1 MNHTPTP
8 GSASAAL
15 GWRVLLLGLCALL
28 LGPAHDATA
37 QCTSQWQPGL
47 GYPGV
52 NGWVGAM
59 IPWDPDGAGPAPRVL
74 VIGGGFT
81 IAGNA
86 AASQIALHDPA
97 SGTWST
103 LGAGIQP
110 GSPVWS
116 PYFVSALAVLSN
128 GELVAAGTFT
138 MAGNAAA
145 SNIAR
150 WNGSSW
156 SALGAGTNGPAYALA
171 VQSNGDLLV
180 GGQFTTAGGVPA
192 ANIAR
197 WNGSGW
203 AAVGGGLAGLVWAI
217 EELPNGDTV
226 AGGLFPGRVSRWN
239 GSSWSVLGS
248 PPVNGLSLAVMPN
261 GDVVAAGPGL
271 ARWNGTAWFTFPGT
285 AGWQSVN
292 RVLVLAN
299 QDLLAGG
306 YLSSGASMARWNGFT
321 WLPLSGFTPNVTSLA
336 EPLPEVLF
344 AGGERTVAAS
354 GASGLARW
362 NGTGWVPAIGGSN
375 GAARALTL
383 LTEGSLVAGGVF
395 NALGGASANLVA
407 RRVGTT
413 WSGLGNGT
421 FGPVMALAA
430 ASNGDLFAGGYEIS
444 SQSRAFVQRWNGS
457 SWSTPWF
464 GTACYPEG
472 CSASVDAL
480 ATRLDGELVVGG
492 RFQQFAGV
500 PAAGLARWNGTA
512 WAAVAP
518 GLDCRA
524 FALLRVT
531 NGDIVVG
538 GYITPVGGGAA
549 HMVAR
554 WDGTSFFRFGLG
566 GRFDYVLALAE
577 RPNGDLVAAGDFQ
590 TIGGVPANRI
600 ARWDGSSWSPLGA
613 GLDAPVESLVA
624 LPDGDVIAGGQ
635 FTNAGGVVANRVAR
649 WDGSS
654 WSAIAGGMDDAVTS
668 LAFLPM
674 GEVVA
679 GGHFTT
685 AGGAV
690 SCHVARL
697 LPTCGAAAA
706 SYGAGC
712 TGAAGTVSLTVMQLP
727 WIGADFVARVQGVP
741 PTALALHLIGFS
753 QVSVPLSVVLPTA
766 LPGCTISVAVAWIDM
781 LNTSNGTAVARVTVP
796 NDVTLVGQSFFD
808 QAVVLEMAG
817 GAMQAAT
824 SSNALRL
831 TIGVF

>member
-1 MNHTPTP
+1 MKHTPMP
-8 GSASAAL
+8 ASAPTAR
-15 GWRVLLLGLCALL
+15 GWRVLLLGWCALL
-28 LGPAHDATA
+28 LGPARDATA
-37 QCTSQWQPGL
+37 QCTSQWQPGF

-52 NGWVGAM
+52 NGFVGAM

-74 VIGGGFT
+74 VIGGRFT
-81 IAGNA
+81 IAGNV
-86 AASQIALHDPA
+86 AASQIALHDPV
-97 SGTWST
+97 SGTWT
-103 LGAGIQP
+103 PLGAGIQP
-110 GSPVWS
+110 NAPAWDQS
-116 PYFVSALAVLSN
+116 VSALAVLSN

-138 MAGNAAA
+138 AAGNAAA

-156 SALGAGTNGPAYALA
+156 SALGAGTNGPVYALA

-180 GGQFTTAGGVPA
+180 GGQYTTAGGVPA

-197 WNGSGW
+197 WNGGGW
-203 AAVGGGLAGLVWAI
+203 SAVGGGLAGLVWAI
-217 EELPNGDTV
+217 EGLPNGDTV

-248 PPVNGLSLAVMPN
+248 PPVNGFSLAVMPN

-271 ARWNGTAWFTFPGT
+271 ARWNGTTWSTFPGT
-285 AGWQSVN
+285 AGWQFVN
-292 RVLVLAN
+292 RVLVLSN

-306 YLSSGASMARWNGFT
+306 YLSSGALVARWNGIT
-321 WLPLSGFTPNVTSLA
+321 WLPLPGFTSHVSSLV

-344 AGGERTVAAS
+344 AGGEQTVSAG

-362 NGTGWVPAIGGSN
+362 NGIGWVPAIGGSN

-383 LTEGSLVAGGVF
+383 LNDGSLVAGGVF
-395 NALGGASANLVA
+395 TALGGASANLVA

-413 WSGLGNGT
+413 WSGLGNGA
-421 FGPVMALAA
+421 FGPVRALAA
-430 ASNGDLFAGGYEIS
+430 APNGDLFAGGYENN

-472 CSASVDAL
+472 CAGVVSAL
-480 ATRLDGELVVGG
+480 ATRLDGVLVVGG

-500 PAAGLARWNGTA
+500 PAAGLVRWDGTT

-518 GLDCRA
+518 GLDCYTA
-524 FALLRVT
+524 ALLRAS

-538 GYITPVGGGAA
+538 GLITLVGGWSS

-554 WDGTSFFRFGLG
+554 WDGSSLSRFGSG
-566 GRFDYVLALAE
+566 GYSEYVIALAE
-577 RPNGDLVAAGDFQ
+577 RPNGDLVAAGEFR
-590 TIGGVPANRI
+590 TIDGVAANRI
-600 ARWDGSSWSPLGA
+600 ATWNGSSWSPLGA
-613 GLDAPVESLVA
+613 GLDAQVESLLV
-624 LPDGDVIAGGQ
+624 LPNGDVIAGGQ
-635 FTNAGGVVANRVAR
+635 FTNAGGVPANRVAR
-649 WDGSS
+649 WNGSS
-654 WSAIAGGMDDAVTS
+654 WSAIDGGMDDAVTC
-668 LAFLPM
+668 LAFLPT

-685 AGGAV
+685 SGTAV

-697 LPTCGAAAA
+697 LPNCWAAATA
-706 SYGAGC
+706 YGAGC
-712 TGAAGTVSLTVMQLP
+712 TGAAGTVSLTAMQLP
-727 WIGADFVARVQGVP
+727 WIGADFVGRVQGVP
-741 PTALALHLIGFS
+741 ATALAIHLIGFS

-766 LPGCTISVAVAWIDM
+766 LPGCTILMAPAWIDT
-781 LNTSNGTAVARVTVP
+781 LSGSNGTAVARVTVP

-817 GAMQAAT
+817 GTIQAAT